1 LTGFTLQFVIPERR
15 LDSTQVV
22 ADVTLPVWKHSRKKG
37 LIMAKTAAAMHIL
50 VKEEAQALDLLE
62 QLKNGGDFEKLA
74 KKHSTCPSGKKGGHL
89 GEFKQ
94 GAMVPAFDKVVF
106 SAPLIEPQGPL
117 HTQFGYHIIKIL
129 YRN

>member
-1 LTGFTLQFVIPERR
+1 MTRLETLAQ
-15 LDSTQVV
+15 
-22 ADVTLPVWKHSRKKG
+22 KG

-62 QLKNGGDFEKLA
+62 QRKNGGDFEKLA

>member
-1 LTGFTLQFVIPERR
+1 
-15 LDSTQVV
+15 
-22 ADVTLPVWKHSRKKG
+22 
-37 LIMAKTAAAMHIL
+37 MAKTAAAMHIL
-50 VKEEAQALDLLE
+50 VKEEAQAQEILA

>member
-1 LTGFTLQFVIPERR
+1 LTGFTVQFVIPERR
-15 LDSTQVV
+15 PDSPCAV
-22 ADVTLPVWKHSRKKG
+22 ADVTLRVWKHSRKKVY
-37 LIMAKTAAAMHIL
+37 IMAKTAAAMHIL
-50 VKEEAQALDLLE
+50 VKEEAQALELLE